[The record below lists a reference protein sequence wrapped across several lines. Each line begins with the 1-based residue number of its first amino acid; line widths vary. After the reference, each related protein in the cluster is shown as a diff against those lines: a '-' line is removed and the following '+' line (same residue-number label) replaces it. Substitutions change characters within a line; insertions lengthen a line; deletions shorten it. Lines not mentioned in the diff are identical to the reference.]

1 MADVFHLLFPL
12 LPLKQPPSGWG
23 YVPGHPLHLSPW
35 GGLQP
40 AVLHSLPDS
49 GKAQCGPAGWGPQG
63 APLLQLLCL
72 VAEATEEVEI
82 LPSLHS

>member
-23 YVPGHPLHLSPW
+23 YVPGHPLRLVPW

-40 AVLHSLPDS
+40 AVLHLLPDS
-49 GKAQCGPAGWGPQG
+49 GKARDGPAGWGSGGSALPII
-63 APLLQLLCL
+63 
-72 VAEATEEVEI
+72 AE
-82 LPSLHS
+82 LSGKDR